1 MDLLDRIEIS
11 PEVLKGKAV
20 IKGTRISV
28 QYILGLLGSGAD
40 FEEILEEYPTLKKED
55 ILACLVFAS
64 KSLEDQLFFPFSKD
78 VA

>member
-1 MDLLDRIEIS
+1 MNLLDRIEIN

-40 FEEILEEYPTLKKED
+40 FEEILDEYKTLNKED

-64 KSLEDQLFFPFSKD
+64 KTLEDQLFFPLSKD